1 MLRFATGED
10 LSPNAETFRAGASS
24 YEGSRRTLLRHTT
37 SGLLRLS
44 GGERGAGA
52 TTEGKG
58 APTSMIEIQ
67 LLRAWTAELDHL
79 KAKVE
84 KQLAETKAEYYEH
97 IEELGMKSK
106 RS

>member
-1 MLRFATGED
+1 
-10 LSPNAETFRAGASS
+10 
-24 YEGSRRTLLRHTT
+24 
-37 SGLLRLS
+37 
-44 GGERGAGA
+44 
-52 TTEGKG
+52 
-58 APTSMIEIQ
+58 MIEIQ